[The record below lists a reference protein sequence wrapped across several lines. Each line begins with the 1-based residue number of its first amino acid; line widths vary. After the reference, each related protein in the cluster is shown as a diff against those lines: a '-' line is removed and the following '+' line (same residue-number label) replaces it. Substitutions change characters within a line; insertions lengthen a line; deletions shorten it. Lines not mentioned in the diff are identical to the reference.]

1 MKIYVRAYWYDNE
14 DPMDDIFYG
23 RDSMLDADSY
33 EDDTGYND
41 FGDYDLY
48 GYSEYED
55 FYNQIKKRK
64 VYVPIRVAR
73 DIPDYNA
80 YRKALFGTLY
90 LSNQSGESIEALYD
104 ELCIDFPGILK
115 SDLINDTDML
125 LEIVDVTLYA
135 QGILRVQ

>member
-1 MKIYVRAYWYDNE
+1 MKLYVRAYWYENE
-14 DPMDDIFYG
+14 DPIDDLFYG
-23 RDSMLDADSY
+23 GDSMPDTDSY

-41 FGDYDLY
+41 FDDYDIY

-55 FYNQIKKRK
+55 FYDQIKKRK
-64 VYVPIRVAR
+64 VYVPVRVAR

-115 SDLINDTDML
+115 SDFINDTDML

-135 QGILRVQ
+135 QSILRVQ

>member
-1 MKIYVRAYWYDNE
+1 MKLYVRAYWYGNE
-14 DPMDDIFYG
+14 DPIDDLFYG
-23 RDSMLDADSY
+23 GDSMPDTDSY

-41 FGDYDLY
+41 FADYDLY

-55 FYNQIKKRK
+55 FYDQIKKRK
-64 VYVPIRVAR
+64 VYVPVRVAR

-90 LSNQSGESIEALYD
+90 LSNQSGEPIEALYD
-104 ELCIDFPGILK
+104 ELCTDFPGILK
-115 SDLINDTDML
+115 SDFINDTDML

-135 QGILRVQ
+135 QSILRVQ

>member
-23 RDSMLDADSY
+23 RDSMPDADSY

-41 FGDYDLY
+41 FGDYDIY
-48 GYSEYED
+48 GYSEYAD
-55 FYNQIKKRK
+55 FYDQIKKRK
-64 VYVPIRVAR
+64 VYVPVRVAR

-104 ELCIDFPGILK
+104 ELCTDFPDILK
-115 SDLINDTDML
+115 GDFINDTDML

-135 QGILRVQ
+135 QSILRVQ